1 VMMLLMIPYFLIVF
15 AADDPTILGIMS
27 YVPFSAPIG
36 MPVRIFLGTAEWW
49 EPLLSLVVVAASA
62 LVVVLLGARVY
73 ENALL
78 RTGGRVK
85 LAEAIRG

>member
-49 EPLLSLVVVAASA
+49 EPVLSLLIVATSA
-62 LVVVLLGARVY
+62 LVVVLIGARVY

-85 LAEAIRG
+85 LSEAIRG